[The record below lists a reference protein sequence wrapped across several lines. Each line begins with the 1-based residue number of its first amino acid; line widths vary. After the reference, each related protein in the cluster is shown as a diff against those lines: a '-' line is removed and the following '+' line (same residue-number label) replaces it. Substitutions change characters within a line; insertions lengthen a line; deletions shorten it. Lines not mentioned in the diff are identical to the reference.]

1 MIALLCFFLTL
12 FASPFKSKSRLEAE
26 NAALRHQLIV
36 LQRRISGRV
45 QLTNGD
51 RLFLVMLYQ
60 RRGPT
65 INGFEDSSVSRQRR
79 SDPSRHPARGPHRI
93 CAGPRRPSLPLLP
106 NLVFSTHSPQAR
118 AGAMTDAGGSRANFV
133 FGGPRPECGPGPF
146 RRRSAGT
153 ICEAL
158 DDLAVA

>member
-36 LQRRISGRV
+36 LQRRVSGRV

-93 CAGPRRPSLPLLP
+93 CAGPRRPSSPLLP
-106 NLVFSTHSPQAR
+106 NLVFSTHKAI
-118 AGAMTDAGGSRANFV
+118 AALGSFATQV
-133 FGGPRPECGPGPF
+133 
-146 RRRSAGT
+146 SLYST
-153 ICEAL
+153 
-158 DDLAVA
+158 